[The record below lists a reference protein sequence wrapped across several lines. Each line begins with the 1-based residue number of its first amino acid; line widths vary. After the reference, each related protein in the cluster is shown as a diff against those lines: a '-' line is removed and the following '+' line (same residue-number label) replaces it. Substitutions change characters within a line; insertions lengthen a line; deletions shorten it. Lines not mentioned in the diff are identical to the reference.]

1 MSAWAAATREL
12 PHLKD
17 AIAYAYRHSFATDA
31 LTSGVGVA
39 QVAELLGHRDAT
51 MVHRHYGHLADQ
63 IEHMKE
69 AAGTYRIEHYM
80 GDVARVH
87 EEVLRKQNQPKDK

>member
-1 MSAWAAATREL
+1 MQGVCSRFRRLRGKL

-69 AAGTYRIEHYM
+69 AA
-80 GDVARVH
+80 
-87 EEVLRKQNQPKDK
+87 RKATSGCA